1 MAQGS
6 NNNFLTIPSQED
18 LFRTVRVERSDEE
31 NNSSPFNDEDDEETE
46 EDARLIP
53 RCSPVPRKRGPSI
66 ADETAEYMR
75 IRLGLPD
82 RRVSFADS
90 TGGGELVDVRVFVP
104 FDSEEEDESRWMEE
118 EARYQKAYQEPT
130 YRVLPE
136 FQALTGTELVLSV
149 HTNKLEVE
157 SVTSVPD
164 EPLAFKVLIRVLNVS
179 FQKSVYVRST
189 MDGWITHFDYPADYV
204 QGSNDDETDMFSVK
218 LSFSPPY
225 LFNGA
230 RINFVVRYET
240 SDGEF
245 WANNS
250 GQNYSVTLLQ
260 SYEEDNTQSSYE
272 ENIELRGILKPP
284 RYRANTDYDESNDEE
299 DDLRSN
305 EFEPAENKTSFGQRN
320 VVQPEIDIDTAKNLS
335 SPPQSTRSLSRAGCP
350 LSTTA
355 SLQGEPLPLES
366 TSSYKSPQDETTDE
380 TVQSST
386 LHKSQSQST
395 SQFCESLVD
404 VFNVVL
410 SMPVPTV
417 FVHPCDEN
425 YESEDSN
432 KPDHSLHPQQDDI
445 HPEIPVQVP
454 FELGQ
459 HLSGRFSD
467 APHIQEEDDLKK
479 KYVVCIQSEID
490 GTGMNVVEEQ
500 SQNVGEEKTENY
512 FDKLEESVPPP
523 FSKSVKNY
531 HTTEDV
537 EEQSVTM
544 TVYSLIEA
552 QYHPLETGIQE
563 QEVEFVSLVTA
574 ETSKTVEVMLTVES
588 TKKGGE
594 EMDGLAASCLQQD
607 RETHS
612 APICPPEDT
621 SNHELNITQEEP
633 NEDPNNGEQGNP
645 VSTSNHQTTA
655 QETSELA
662 SISETSSMALDIAF
676 YPQPSTVLSS
686 AQEDLTCQGDK
697 SSVIAIQTCKDLE
710 TTLPL
715 PRETG
720 NMSTVSKNE
729 TEVILERCVTASF
742 TCFSA
747 AVLLA
752 VGFQDP
758 SIFLVVGLFLLSLCY

>member
-6 NNNFLTIPSQED
+6 NNHFLTIPSQEG

-46 EDARLIP
+46 EDVRNLP

-75 IRLGLPD
+75 IRLALPN
-82 RRVSFADS
+82 RRVSFADT
-90 TGGGELVDVRVFVP
+90 TGGGELVDVRMFVP
-104 FDSEEEDESRWMEE
+104 FDSEEDDESGWEEE
-118 EARYQKAYQEPT
+118 EARYQKAYHEPT

-136 FQALTGTELVLSV
+136 FQALTGTELVRSV

-164 EPLAFKVLIRVLNVS
+164 ETLAFEVLIRVLNVS

-189 MDGWITHFDYPADYV
+189 MDGWITHFDYPAEYV

-218 LSFSPPY
+218 LSFAPPY

-230 RINFVVRYET
+230 RIDFVARYET

-250 GQNYSVTLLQ
+250 GKNYSITLLQ
-260 SYEEDNTQSSYE
+260 SYEEDKTQSTYE

-284 RYRANTDYDESNDEE
+284 RYRANTDYDDSYDEE

-305 EFEPAENKTSFGQRN
+305 EFEPAENKTSFGQPT

-335 SPPQSTRSLSRAGCP
+335 SPPQSTRSFSTAGCP
-350 LSTTA
+350 LSTTDY
-355 SLQGEPLPLES
+355 LQGEPLPLES
-366 TSSYKSPQDETTDE
+366 TSSYNSPQTETTDE
-380 TVQSST
+380 TIQSST
-386 LHKSQSQST
+386 LHESQSQST
-395 SQFCESLVD
+395 SQLCESQVN

-425 YESEDSN
+425 DESEDSN

-445 HPEIPVQVP
+445 HPEIAVQVP
-454 FELGQ
+454 FEFGQ
-459 HLSGRFSD
+459 HLSGRLSD
-467 APHIQEEDDLKK
+467 APHIQEEYDLKK
-479 KYVVCIQSEID
+479 KDVECVLSEID
-490 GTGMNVVEEQ
+490 GTEMNVVEEQ
-500 SQNVGEEKTENY
+500 SQNVGEEKTETY
-512 FDKLEESVPPP
+512 FDMLEESVPPP

-537 EEQSVTM
+537 EEHRVTM
-544 TVYSLIEA
+544 TVHSLIEA
-552 QYHPLETGIQE
+552 LQHPLETGIQE
-563 QEVEFVSLVTA
+563 QEVEFVSMLTA
-574 ETSKTVEVMLTVES
+574 ETSKTVKVMLTVES

-594 EMDGLAASCLQQD
+594 EMDGLAASCLKQD

-621 SNHELNITQEEP
+621 SNHELNITMQEP
-633 NEDPNNGEQGNP
+633 NENPNNGEQGIP
-645 VSTSNHQTTA
+645 VSTSNHQTTT

-662 SISETSSMALDIAF
+662 SVSETSSTAHDIAF
-676 YPQPSTVLSS
+676 SPQPSSVLSS
-686 AQEDLTCQGDK
+686 TEEDLTCQGGK
-697 SSVIAIQTCKDLE
+697 SSVTAIQTCKDLE

-715 PRETG
+715 PRETS

-742 TCFSA
+742 TFFSA
-747 AVLLA
+747 AVCLA
-752 VGFQDP
+752 VGIQDP
-758 SIFLVVGLFLLSLCY
+758 SIFLFVGLFLMSLCF

>member
-1 MAQGS
+1 M
-6 NNNFLTIPSQED
+6 
-18 LFRTVRVERSDEE
+18 RS
-31 NNSSPFNDEDDEETE
+31 
-46 EDARLIP
+46 L
-53 RCSPVPRKRGPSI
+53 K
-66 ADETAEYMR
+66 
-75 IRLGLPD
+75 
-82 RRVSFADS
+82 
-90 TGGGELVDVRVFVP
+90 
-104 FDSEEEDESRWMEE
+104 
-118 EARYQKAYQEPT
+118 
-130 YRVLPE
+130 
-136 FQALTGTELVLSV
+136 FQAICHISF
-149 HTNKLEVE
+149 
-157 SVTSVPD
+157 
-164 EPLAFKVLIRVLNVS
+164 PL
-179 FQKSVYVRST
+179 Q
-189 MDGWITHFDYPADYV
+189 
-204 QGSNDDETDMFSVK
+204 
-218 LSFSPPY
+218 
-225 LFNGA
+225 
-230 RINFVVRYET
+230 
-240 SDGEF
+240 
-245 WANNS
+245 
-250 GQNYSVTLLQ
+250 
-260 SYEEDNTQSSYE
+260 
-272 ENIELRGILKPP
+272 
-284 RYRANTDYDESNDEE
+284 
-299 DDLRSN
+299 
-305 EFEPAENKTSFGQRN
+305 
-320 VVQPEIDIDTAKNLS
+320 TAKNLS
-335 SPPQSTRSLSRAGCP
+335 SPPQSTRSLPRAGCP

-366 TSSYKSPQDETTDE
+366 TSSYKSPQAETTDE
-380 TVQSST
+380 TIQSST
-386 LHKSQSQST
+386 LHESQSQST
-395 SQFCESLVD
+395 SHFSESQVN

-410 SMPVPTV
+410 SVPVPTV

-459 HLSGRFSD
+459 PLSGRFSD

-512 FDKLEESVPPP
+512 FDMLEESVPPP

-552 QYHPLETGIQE
+552 QHLPLETGIQE

-607 RETHS
+607 GETHS

-633 NEDPNNGEQGNP
+633 NEDPNYGEQGNP

-686 AQEDLTCQGDK
+686 AQEDLTCLGDK

-710 TTLPL
+710 TMLSL
-715 PRETG
+715 PRETS

-742 TCFSA
+742 TFFSA
-747 AVLLA
+747 AVFLA